1 MSRNINSMNK
11 RPHISVVIPVY
22 NEERRIKN
30 LTQIIS
36 YLKKQKYLWEVVL
49 INDGSKDRT
58 QDKLNQLKKRR
69 NFTIISYNENL
80 GKGFAVKTGMLS
92 AKGKYRVFLDID
104 LSTPITEFDKF
115 LPYLDKYDIVIGS
128 RKMKESNVVTRQ
140 SLTREVMGRMF
151 TLLSQKVL
159 QVDVSDFTCGFKCF
173 SSKAVKKTFLKQTI
187 NGWGFDSEI
196 LYIGKIT
203 KHSIKEV
210 PVIWRNAP
218 GTKVKFPGAIISSF
232 LELIKIRINSAKGL
246 YD

>member
-1 MSRNINSMNK
+1 MNK
-11 RPHISVVIPVY
+11 EPYISVVIPVY
-22 NEERRIKN
+22 NEEKRIKN
-30 LTQIIS
+30 LQQIIS

-49 INDGSKDRT
+49 INDGSNDKT
-58 QDKLNQLKKRR
+58 LDKLNQLKKRR
-69 NFTIISYNENL
+69 NFTIISYNENR

-104 LSTPITEFDKF
+104 LSTPITELDKL
-115 LPYLDKYDIVIGS
+115 LPYLNKYDIVIGS
-128 RKMKESNVVTRQ
+128 RKMKESNIVTRQ

-159 QVDVSDFTCGFKCF
+159 QINVSDFTCGFKCF
-173 SSKAVKKTFLKQTI
+173 SSKAVKKTFSKQTI

-196 LYIGKIT
+196 LYIGKIA

-218 GTKVKFPGAIISSF
+218 GTKVKFPNAIISSF

-246 YD
+246 YNQT

>member
-1 MSRNINSMNK
+1 MNK
-11 RPHISVVIPVY
+11 KPYISVVIPIY
-22 NEERRIKN
+22 NEEKRIKN
-30 LTQIIS
+30 LQQIIS

-49 INDGSKDRT
+49 INDGSKDKT

-69 NFTIISYNENL
+69 NFTIISYNENQ

-104 LSTPITEFDKF
+104 LSTPITELDKF
-115 LPYLDKYDIVIGS
+115 LPYLNKYDVVIGS
-128 RKMKESNVVTRQ
+128 RKMKESNVISRQ
-140 SLTREVMGRMF
+140 SFTREVLGRIF
-151 TLLSQKVL
+151 TLISQKVL
-159 QVDVSDFTCGFKCF
+159 QIDVSDFTCGFKCF
-173 SSKAVKKTFLKQTI
+173 SGETVNKTFSKQTI

-196 LYIGKIT
+196 LYISKIA

-218 GTKVKFPGAIISSF
+218 GTKVKFPNAIISSF

-246 YD
+246 YNQT